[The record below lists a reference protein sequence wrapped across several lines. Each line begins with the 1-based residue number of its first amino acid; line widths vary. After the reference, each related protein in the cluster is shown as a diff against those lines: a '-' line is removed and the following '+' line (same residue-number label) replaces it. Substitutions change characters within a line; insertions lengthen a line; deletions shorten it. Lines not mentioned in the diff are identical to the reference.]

1 VPDLPET
8 PVYDAAELQAK
19 AKAWLD
25 RIRARQE
32 KFKEWETSAE
42 EAEKIYRCGAAS
54 HINDPVPMFNIL
66 HSNVETI
73 VPALYNSTAIPDVR
87 PTVRDKADGRFAVL
101 RKAADILEAA
111 LSAQVDDNALD
122 KEIEATVMCAELAG
136 RGVTR
141 VRFDADVEV
150 VQEPVMLVDETT
162 GQELGIDYEERE
174 VATNERVTFEAVPW
188 RDVVI
193 GPAKRWQDVPW
204 VAFRLTVIQQDMDG
218 FDQPMMDAQKA
229 EDAFD
234 KDRPKA
240 DDEFTVWEVWD
251 RSARKVCFIREKGEM
266 YLREDDDPLG
276 LPGFFPIP
284 EPVVPLSVT
293 GSMIPVVPYLV
304 YRDLA
309 AEVDRATKRINAI
322 MKGLKVRGGVV
333 GNAENI
339 ARVADGDDWDLVPIQ
354 DVEGLAQTGGLEK
367 AIVWWPIDKAVQ
379 VLAQLYQAREQA
391 KQAIYEITG
400 ISDIVR
406 GASDSGE
413 TATAQQIKTQWGSL
427 RIRRRQRMIERH
439 VRDLFVLSAHLIC
452 ENFSDQRLAEVTG
465 EELTPDVA
473 EVLRGGLKQ
482 WLINVE
488 SDSTVRGDLT
498 RKKGEMGEF
507 LQGSAAY
514 FQTMAPIVQQA
525 PEAAPAVI
533 QLYAAF
539 GRMFS
544 LGKTGEAAIEDMVQL
559 AQKAASQPRPPSP
572 EQQMQK
578 AEMEMDARK
587 MQHEQRM
594 DMGKLQLDAARL
606 EFDKAKAGAEI
617 GLEATQQRPVMVGG
631 NG

>member
-1 VPDLPET
+1 MPDET
-8 PVYDAAELQAK
+8 VYSAHDLQLK

-25 RIRARQE
+25 RIRARQQKFETWE
-32 KFKEWETSAE
+32 KAAE
-42 EAEKIYRCGAAS
+42 DAERIYRCG
-54 HINDPVPMFNIL
+54 DPRDVGDPAPMFNIL

-87 PTVRDKADGRFAVL
+87 PTVRDKQDGRYQVL

-122 KEIEATVMCAELAG
+122 KEIEATALCTEIAG

-141 VRFDADVEV
+141 VRFDADIEV
-150 VQEPVMLVDETT
+150 VQEPVMLVDEAT
-162 GQELGIDYEERE
+162 GQPIGEDVEERE
-174 VATNERVTFEAVPW
+174 VLTNERVTFEAVPW

-204 VAFRLTVIQQDMDG
+204 VAFRLTVIQQDMGG
-218 FDQPMMDAQKA
+218 FDQSMMDAQKA

-234 KDRPKA
+234 KEKPKH
-240 DDEFTVWEVWD
+240 DDEFTVWEIWD
-251 RSARKVCFIREKGEM
+251 RTTRKVCFVREQGEM

-284 EPVVPLSVT
+284 EPVMPLAVA
-293 GSMIPVVPYLV
+293 GSMIPVVPWLV

-309 AEVDRATKRINAI
+309 EEVDRATRRINAI
-322 MKGLKVRGGVV
+322 MKGIKVRGGVV
-333 GNAENI
+333 GNAENLK
-339 ARVADGDDWDLVPIQ
+339 RVADGDDWDLVPIE
-354 DVEGLAQTGGLEK
+354 DVEGLAATGRLDK
-367 AIVWWPIDKAVQ
+367 AIVWWPIDKAIQ
-379 VLAQLYQAREQA
+379 VVRELYAAREQA

-439 VRDLFVLSAHLIC
+439 VRDLFVLASHLIC
-452 ENFSDQRLAEVTG
+452 ENFSDERLAEITG
-465 EELTPDVA
+465 EDIGPEVA
-473 EVLRGGLKQ
+473 QVVRGGLKQ

-498 RKKGEMGEF
+498 RKKGEMAEF
-507 LQGSAAY
+507 LQASAAY
-514 FQTMAPIVQQA
+514 FQTMTPIVQQGG
-525 PEAAPAVI
+525 PEVAVPVI
-533 QLYAAF
+533 HLFASFA
-539 GRMFS
+539 RMFS
-544 LGKTGEAAIEDMVQL
+544 LGKTGEAAIEDMVQI
-559 AQKAASQPRPPSP
+559 AQRAASQPRQPSP
-572 EQQMQK
+572 EQQAQK

-594 DMGKLQLDAARL
+594 DVANLQLDARKQQF
-606 EFDKAKAGAEI
+606 EEAKAQAEI
-617 GLEATQQRPVMVGG
+617 GLEVAQQRPVMVGG